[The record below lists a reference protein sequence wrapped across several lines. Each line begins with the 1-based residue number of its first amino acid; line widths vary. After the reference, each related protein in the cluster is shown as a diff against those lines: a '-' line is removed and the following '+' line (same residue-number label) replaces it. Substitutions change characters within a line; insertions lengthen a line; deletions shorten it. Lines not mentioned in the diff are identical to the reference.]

1 MPAGALAMYTFTTY
15 RKRKSE
21 RPVPQQDKNDLLP
34 IRTTV
39 SMHASVQNASNQKRS
54 SKQTNR
60 VIKVGGVP
68 ADGEPDGGT
77 RRDRRRRGRPG
88 LRRIIASDVGACHVS
103 ELWVGEE

>member
-1 MPAGALAMYTFTTY
+1 M
-15 RKRKSE
+15 
-21 RPVPQQDKNDLLP
+21 PQQDKNDLLP

-60 VIKVGGVP
+60 VIQVGGVP